1 MRKTT
6 TLLFLVLMLPFLSIA
21 QISLESHEATGYISG
36 DTTLKNAHV
45 KIVNI
50 SANPISVKVAQD
62 NSGATNG
69 HVSYFCWGVSCYP
82 PTVTVSTNANT
93 IPAGDT
99 NTTFIGYLEPAGHTG
114 ISVINYTFFN
124 TADQNDFIDVAFTY
138 DISIGI
144 DELSNSVSLSNPSP
158 NPANNLTSISYD
170 LKSIKNGSFIL
181 YNVLGSKLNE
191 FKLTERQET
200 LIIPT
205 SQLNSG
211 IYFYSIVADGK
222 LVTTKK
228 LIVAH
233 R

>member
-1 MRKTT
+1 MRKTA
-6 TLLFLVLMLPFLSIA
+6 TLLLFVFTLPLLSFA
-21 QISLESHEATGYISG
+21 QTNLESHDATGYIYG
-36 DTTLKNAHV
+36 DTTLKNTHV
-45 KIVNI
+45 KILNI
-50 SANPISVKVAQD
+50 GLDTLSVKIAQD

-69 HVSYFCWGVSCYP
+69 HISYFCWGINCYP
-82 PTVTVSTNANT
+82 PTVAVSSNAVN
-93 IPAGDT
+93 IAPGDT
-99 NTTFIGYLEPAGHTG
+99 NKTFIGYLEPAGHTG
-114 ISVINYTFFN
+114 ISVIDYYFFN
-124 TADQNDFIDVAFTY
+124 TIDPNDGINVSFTY

-144 DELSNSVSLSNPSP
+144 NELSNSVSLSNPSP

-170 LKSIKNGSFIL
+170 LKSVKNGSFVL
-181 YNVLGSKLNE
+181 YNILGSKLNE

-222 LVTTKK
+222 LVSTRK